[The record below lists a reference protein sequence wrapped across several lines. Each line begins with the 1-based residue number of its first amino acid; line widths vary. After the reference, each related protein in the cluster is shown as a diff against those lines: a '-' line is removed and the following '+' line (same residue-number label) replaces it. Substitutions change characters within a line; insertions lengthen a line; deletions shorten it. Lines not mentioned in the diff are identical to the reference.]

1 MKHFLPSQ
9 MQALLY
15 VFSPFLL
22 CFVGFGP
29 SIFSPA
35 VLKIAQ
41 EPGKIVFWVDSC
53 TQSSW
58 GKASACLL
66 PRLGAGA
73 ARHPSLPSAARCH
86 ACPDLPLRYLPNVN
100 EMWRCDLCL
109 VFSPRLSHLQRPFQN
124 DSEQITRIQNFN
136 LRAVSFQE
144 ETRRCLR
151 GGVSP
156 PSTACAPHVRQQHPL
171 KPL

>member
-1 MKHFLPSQ
+1 MFFLRFCS
-9 MQALLY
+9 ALLGLDPRY
-15 VFSPFLL
+15 FLL
-22 CFVGFGP
+22 Q
-29 SIFSPA
+29 FSKLLRNQRKA
-35 VLKIAQ
+35 
-41 EPGKIVFWVDSC
+41 VFWVDSC

-73 ARHPSLPSAARCH
+73 ACHPSLPSAARCH